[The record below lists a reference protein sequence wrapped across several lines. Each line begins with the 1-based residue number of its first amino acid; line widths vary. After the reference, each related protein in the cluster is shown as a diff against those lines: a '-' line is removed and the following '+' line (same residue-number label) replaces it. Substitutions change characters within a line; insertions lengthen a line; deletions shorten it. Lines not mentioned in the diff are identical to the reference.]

1 MPMIFLTQ
9 AEQQR
14 LIKII
19 RQDLSDLEYRSDSL
33 REMIR
38 TVAANAAHMGW
49 NEKIKRGLQK
59 PCHNEIKKINE
70 KIAKRVSLLKKIKH
84 PEDTIL
90 ALVS

>member
-1 MPMIFLTQ
+1 MPMVFLTQ

-14 LIKII
+14 LVEII
-19 RQDLSDLEYRSDSL
+19 RQDLADLEYRSDHL

-38 TVAANAAHMGW
+38 AVAAKAAHLGW
-49 NEKIKRGLQK
+49 HEKIKGNLQK

-70 KIAKRVSLLKKIKH
+70 KIAKRVSLLKKIRH

-90 ALVS
+90 TLVS